1 MSNYL
6 FYCKTTE
13 GYIIKSLCELLKNNI
28 KQGCFT
34 ISSTG
39 INFRMTDSNSK
50 ILIDINLL
58 AENFSQYKFTNKTP
72 FSIGLNMNIF
82 YNLVREIKKKDS
94 ISLYIHADN
103 QTELHIGI
111 IPKDTIAITT
121 GTVKIQS
128 FITVDILVPTVQS
141 YHVYAPKILQSNGF
155 AKIIKSLSGTN
166 IGGSIISISSNQHS
180 IQFLGSSN
188 GLCSRNVLI
197 TNDTLEP
204 TGCTT
209 GGKEDREEKIHQDFE
224 TEQLIRISKIASLS
238 SQLQCYQHEDLPL
251 FLKSLVG
258 NLGTISIFLKDKSQY
273 E

>member
-34 ISSTG
+34 ISSAG

-94 ISLYIHADN
+94 ISLYIHTDN

-141 YHVYAPKILQSNGF
+141 YLSAPKILQSNGF

-166 IGGSIISISSNQHS
+166 IGGSIISISSDQHS

-204 TGCTT
+204 VGD
-209 GGKEDREEKIHQDFE
+209 EVEKIHQEFE